1 MEGRLIV
8 SFRAV
13 GGSGRSFLE
22 RARSLITRYIG
33 EGGVHVGWD
42 VMKIT
47 FAFPADSFPKIL
59 EAAILGGDDIQGE
72 EPLWSIGMAQGDI
85 KPVREDGSD
94 LMMSGVLWW
103 GPPIVAA
110 SALAQLARPG
120 EILVAQT
127 IPALRSGELVTSGLR
142 IAREGTLRV
151 RGARVDKRT
160 PWKRSAAEN
169 LARMREPRL
178 VTSHLSSILGQPP
191 IGAGHVTVVRADPGT
206 GGTRLLYD
214 LAAKTPRALVIS
226 PTGSGFEPL
235 GALRRAFSR
244 SIGGTVHPLLLEMGE
259 PLDALLKGKGTTVE
273 LAAKLLVAF
282 LWPKVSGTESAIVI
296 DDAKA
301 VDPATLEAC
310 VRAVRSVPT
319 FGIIARLDATSG
331 LPSVLAA
338 LPKWNEHEVPMLSRE
353 GAEDVAVG
361 ASGGAL
367 DALARGRWARL
378 GGGNPLAIVE
388 ALTLGIASGDV
399 TFLNERATPRSRAA
413 GRGKVLSAS
422 KWIRKRANA
431 EPTPARAMLSVIA
444 VLGGDAK
451 ATMLMKVMERAGLR
465 LDVAAT
471 LQHLETTRWITIR
484 ETRIPNERGE
494 TRTETWVS
502 LPARSHH
509 KALFNT
515 LEDEA
520 RKKLHLAIARVIEEE
535 QGTFGQVEAAWHA
548 AQGGE
553 TARAAQML
561 LDGARATS
569 DLHFEAS
576 TTQLVAFAR
585 RVDPSCEEQATEI
598 LSKAVERA
606 SVPPPPVRMSAPP
619 PPLPPP
625 PPTRRSSAPPFFNA
639 PLPPVPVAGPSTEH
653 ASIPVPRHPSL
664 RPPTP
669 SARIAAIASVPP
681 TPHARS
687 AAPRPVSIP
696 PAAGAPL
703 DLMDDLLLQPPS
715 PPIPVSPAEQE
726 ADSLIEHA
734 RIVAPVRSGADSE
747 HPGDGP
753 TQMSAAPPPLDPDMH
768 PAYDEPTRVSGVP
781 PALLG
786 SSPPS
791 SQSSGSQVAARIG
804 ELAKEALL
812 ADDLA
817 SLERWVDGL
826 RASGETPAFTERLGA
841 MARLGR
847 GDIGDALRVLR
858 RTRQELDPQDHRR
871 RCQTSLALGVAL
883 SVAGRPDEALLESLD
898 ALARARQ
905 IKDDRGARA
914 CMTFLAKLYTM
925 TGRDDEAARLR
936 QATL

>member
-1 MEGRLIV
+1 M
-8 SFRAV
+8 
-13 GGSGRSFLE
+13 
-22 RARSLITRYIG
+22 
-33 EGGVHVGWD
+33 HVGWD

-47 FAFPADSFPKIL
+47 FAFPAEDFSKIL
-59 EAAILGGDDIQGE
+59 EATILGGDDIQGE
-72 EPLWSIGMAQGDI
+72 EPNWAIGMAQGDI
-85 KPVREDGSD
+85 RPVREDGSD

-127 IPALRSGELVTSGLR
+127 IPALRSKDLVTSGLR

-151 RGARVDKRT
+151 RGARVDKRQ
-160 PWKRSAAEN
+160 PWKFSAAAN

-178 VTSHLSSILGQPP
+178 VTSHLPKVPLAQGQ
-191 IGAGHVTVVRADPGT
+191 VTVVRADPGA
-206 GGTRLLYD
+206 GGTRFLYE
-214 LAAKTPRALVIS
+214 LAAKAPRALVIS

-235 GALRRAFSR
+235 GALRRAFIR
-244 SIGGTVHPLLLEMGE
+244 SIGGTVHPLLLELSE
-259 PLDALLKGKGTTVE
+259 PLDALLKGKGTTAE

-310 VRAVRSVPT
+310 VRAVRAVPT

-331 LPSVLAA
+331 LPSVLGA
-338 LPKWNEHEVPMLSRE
+338 LPKASEHEVPTLSRE

-367 DALARGRWARL
+367 DALARQRWARL

-388 ALTLGIASGDV
+388 ALTLGIASGDL

-413 GRGKVLSAS
+413 GRGAVLSAS

-431 EPTPARAMLSVIA
+431 ESTPARALLSVIA

-451 ATMLMKVMERAGLR
+451 ATMLMNIMQHAGLR
-465 LDVAAT
+465 IDVGAT
-471 LQHLETTRWITIR
+471 LQHLETQRWITIR
-484 ETRIPNERGE
+484 ETRIPIERGE
-494 TRTETWVS
+494 TRSETWVS
-502 LPARSHH
+502 FLSRSHH

-515 LEDEA
+515 LEDDA
-520 RKKLHLAIARVIEEE
+520 RRKLHLAVARVIEEE
-535 QGTFGQVEAAWHA
+535 QGAFGKVEAAWHA

-553 TARAAQML
+553 TTRAAQML
-561 LDGARATS
+561 LDGARATQ
-569 DLHFEAS
+569 DAHFDAS

-585 RVDPSCEEQATEI
+585 RVDPSCEEEATQI
-598 LSKAVERA
+598 LSAAVERA
-606 SVPPPPVRMSAPP
+606 SVPPPPVRVSAPP
-619 PPLPPP
+619 SPAH
-625 PPTRRSSAPPFFNA
+625 SEPPFMPA
-639 PLPPVPVAGPSTEH
+639 STEH
-653 ASIPVPRHPSL
+653 ASIPVTRNPSL
-664 RPPTP
+664 RPPNAAA
-669 SARIAAIASVPP
+669 ARIAAIASVPP
-681 TPHARS
+681 HPHARS
-687 AAPRPVSIP
+687 APPRPVSIP
-696 PAAGAPL
+696 PAASAPL
-703 DLMDDLLLQPPS
+703 DLMNELLSPVDTRKLTPAHPS
-715 PPIPVSPAEQE
+715 E
-726 ADSLIEHA
+726 
-734 RIVAPVRSGADSE
+734 
-747 HPGDGP
+747 
-753 TQMSAAPPPLDPDMH
+753 APPPMH
-768 PAYDEPTRVSGVP
+768 ST
-781 PALLG
+781 
-786 SSPPS
+786 PPS
-791 SQSSGSQVAARIG
+791 SQFPGASSGSQVALRIG

-812 ADDLA
+812 AEDLA
-817 SLERWVDGL
+817 SLDRWVDGL
-826 RASGETPAFTERLGA
+826 RASGESPAFTERLGA

-905 IKDDRGARA
+905 IKDERGARA
-914 CMTFLAKLYTM
+914 CITFLAKLFTM
-925 TGRDDEAARLR
+925 TGREEDAERLR
-936 QATL
+936 RTLSA

>member
-13 GGSGRSFLE
+13 GGPGRSFLE
-22 RARSLITRYIG
+22 RARSLISRYIG

-47 FAFPADSFPKIL
+47 FAFPADAFPKIL
-59 EAAILGGDDIQGE
+59 ESAILGGDDIQGE
-72 EPLWSIGMAQGDI
+72 EPPWAIGIAQGDI

-127 IPALRSGELVTSGLR
+127 VPALRTGELVTSGLR

-151 RGARVDKRT
+151 RGARVDRRQ

-178 VTSHLSSILGQPP
+178 VTSHLPLLTGSQPSLVPGQ
-191 IGAGHVTVVRADPGT
+191 VMVVRADPGT
-206 GGTRLLYD
+206 GGTRLLYE
-214 LAAKTPRALVIS
+214 LAAKAPRALVIS

-235 GALRRAFSR
+235 GALRRAFIR
-244 SIGGTVHPLLLEMGE
+244 SIGGTVHPLLLELAE
-259 PLDALLKGKGTTVE
+259 PLDALLKGKGTNVE

-310 VRAVRSVPT
+310 VRAVRTVPT

-338 LPKWNEHEVPMLSRE
+338 LPRAGEHEVPMLSRE

-378 GGGNPLAIVE
+378 GGGRPLAIVE

-399 TFLNERATPRSRAA
+399 SFLNERATPRSRAA

-422 KWIRKRANA
+422 KWIRRRANA
-431 EPTPARAMLSVIA
+431 ESTPARAMLSVIA

-451 ATMLMKVMERAGLR
+451 ATMLLKVMERAGLR
-465 LDVAAT
+465 IDVGAT
-471 LQHLETTRWITIR
+471 LQHLEAQRWIAIR

-494 TRTETWVS
+494 TRSETWVS
-502 LPARSHH
+502 FPARTHH

-515 LEDEA
+515 LEDDA
-520 RKKLHLAIARVIEEE
+520 RRKLHAAIAHVIEEE

-548 AQGGE
+548 AQAGE

-569 DLHFEAS
+569 DAHFEAS

-606 SVPPPPVRMSAPP
+606 SVPPPPVRISAPP
-619 PPLPPP
+619 PSLN
-625 PPTRRSSAPPFFNA
+625 PTHSSAPPFFHA
-639 PLPPVPVAGPSTEH
+639 PLPPVPTAGSSTEH

-664 RPPTP
+664 RPATP

-681 TPHARS
+681 TPHGRS
-687 AAPRPVSIP
+687 ASPRPMSIP
-696 PAAGAPL
+696 PAAAPPL
-703 DLMDDLLLQPPS
+703 DLMNELLLQPPP
-715 PPIPVSPAEQE
+715 PPIPMSPAEQE

-734 RIVAPVRSGADSE
+734 RIVAPVRLTSDSE

-753 TQMSAAPPPLDPDMH
+753 TQMSGAPPSMLHDVAEDG
-768 PAYDEPTRVSGVP
+768 PTRVSGVP
-781 PALLG
+781 PSTRG

-791 SQSSGSQVAARIG
+791 SQGMGTQVAARIG

-812 ADDLA
+812 ADDVA

-883 SVAGRPDEALLESLD
+883 SMAGRPDEALLESLD

-914 CMTFLAKLYTM
+914 CLTFLAKLYTT
-925 TGRDDEAARLR
+925 TGRDEDATRLR
-936 QATL
+936 RAML

>member
-13 GGSGRSFLE
+13 GGPGRPFLE

-47 FAFPADSFPKIL
+47 FAFPADRFPKIL

-72 EPLWSIGMAQGDI
+72 EPAWAIGMAQGDI
-85 KPVREDGSD
+85 KPVRGDGSD

-151 RGARVDKRT
+151 RGARVDRRQ

-178 VTSHLSSILGQPP
+178 VTSHLPQPSLAPGQ
-191 IGAGHVTVVRADPGT
+191 VVVVRADPGG
-206 GGTRLLYD
+206 GGTRLLYE
-214 LAAKTPRALVIS
+214 LAAKAPRALVIS

-235 GALRRAFSR
+235 GALRRAFVR
-244 SIGGTVHPLLLEMGE
+244 SIGGAVHPLLLELAE
-259 PLDALLKGKGTTVE
+259 PLDALLKGKGTTIE

-310 VRAVRSVPT
+310 VRAVRTVPT

-331 LPSVLAA
+331 LPSVLGA
-338 LPKWNEHEVPMLSRE
+338 LPRAGEHEIPALSRE

-378 GGGNPLAIVE
+378 GGGRPLAIVE
-388 ALTLGIASGDV
+388 ALTLGIASGDL

-422 KWIRKRANA
+422 KWIRRRANA
-431 EPTPARAMLSVIA
+431 ESTAARALLSVIA
-444 VLGGDAK
+444 VLGGDAR
-451 ATMLMKVMERAGLR
+451 ATMLLKVLERAGLR
-465 LDVAAT
+465 IDLGAT
-471 LQHLETTRWITIR
+471 LQHLEAARFLVIR

-494 TRTETWVS
+494 ARSETWVS
-502 LPARSHH
+502 FPARTHH

-515 LEDEA
+515 LEGDA

-535 QGTFGQVEAAWHA
+535 QGRFGQVEAAWHA

-553 TARAAQML
+553 TTRSARML
-561 LDGARATS
+561 LEGARATWECR
-569 DLHFEAS
+569 FEAS

-585 RVDPSCEEQATEI
+585 RVDPSCEAEALEI
-598 LSKAVERA
+598 LSAEVERSSVA
-606 SVPPPPVRMSAPP
+606 PPPVRTSVPPPPPPRHLRPSAPP
-619 PPLPPP
+619 LF
-625 PPTRRSSAPPFFNA
+625 SA
-639 PLPPVPVAGPSTEH
+639 PLPPVPTVASPTEH
-653 ASIPVPRHPSL
+653 ASVPVPRHPSM
-664 RPPTP
+664 RPAIP
-669 SARIAAIASVPP
+669 SARIAAIGSTPP
-681 TPHARS
+681 SPHARTS
-687 AAPRPVSIP
+687 APRASSIP
-696 PAAGAPL
+696 PAAPAPF
-703 DLMDDLLLQPPS
+703 DLMDELLPHAPP
-715 PPIPVSPAEQE
+715 PLSPAEQE

-734 RIVAPVRSGADSE
+734 RILPAAIPTRDSDP
-747 HPGDGP
+747 PGDGP
-753 TQMSAAPPPLDPDMH
+753 T
-768 PAYDEPTRVSGVP
+768 RVSGLP
-781 PALLG
+781 PALMRG

-791 SQSSGSQVAARIG
+791 SQSAGGQIAARIG

-812 ADDLA
+812 ADDHVA
-817 SLERWVDGL
+817 LERWVDGL
-826 RASGETPAFTERLGA
+826 RASGESQALADRLGA
-841 MARLGR
+841 MATLGR
-847 GDIGDALRVLR
+847 GEIGDALRVLR

-883 SVAGRPDEALLESLD
+883 SVAGRAEEALLESLD

-905 IKDDRGARA
+905 IKDEQGARA
-914 CMTFLAKLYTM
+914 CMTFLAKLYSM
-925 TGRDDEAARLR
+925 TGRDADAERLR
-936 QATL
+936 SAVI